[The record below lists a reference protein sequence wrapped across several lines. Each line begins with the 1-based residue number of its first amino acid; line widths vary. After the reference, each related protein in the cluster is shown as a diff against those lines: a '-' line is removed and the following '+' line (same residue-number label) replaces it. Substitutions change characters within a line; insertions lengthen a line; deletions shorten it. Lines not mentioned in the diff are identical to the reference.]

1 MVKSTETKKEIR
13 EKYRKIRK
21 QIRPET
27 RKFADVQIA
36 ERLFNYSMYQEAHFI
51 YCYMS
56 FKDEADTASI
66 IDKSL
71 RLGKQVAL
79 PRVSGKRK
87 MEFFLINGQKDLA
100 AGFMGIR
107 EPAAHCLPAP
117 SPAEDALVLLPGL
130 AFDRSGARLGYG
142 GGFYDAY
149 LAKHAGCRKAALAY
163 SVQIAP
169 TIPTEPADVKTDVI
183 ITEKEL
189 IICSQDFREIR

>member
-1 MVKSTETKKEIR
+1 MKSTETKEELR
-13 EKYRKIRK
+13 EKYRKIRA
-21 QIRPET
+21 QIPSET
-27 RKFADVQIA
+27 RKHADSQIA
-36 ERLFNYSMYQEAHFI
+36 ERLFNRPEYRDARII

-66 IDKSL
+66 IDESL

-87 MEFFLINGQKDLA
+87 MEFFFISGQKDLVT
-100 AGFMGIR
+100 GFMGIK
-107 EPAAHCLPAP
+107 EPAGYCLEASAP
-117 SPAEDALVLLPGL
+117 SEDALVLLPGL

-142 GGFYDAY
+142 GGFYDTY
-149 LAKHAGCRKAALAY
+149 LAKHAGCKKAALAY
-163 SVQIAP
+163 SAQIAP
-169 TIPTEPADVKTDVI
+169 EIPTEPVDVKTDMI

>member
-1 MVKSTETKKEIR
+1 MKSTETKEEIR
-13 EKYRKIRK
+13 EKYRKIRA
-21 QIRPET
+21 QIPSET
-27 RKFADVQIA
+27 RKHADSQIA
-36 ERLFNYSMYQEAHFI
+36 ERLFNRPEYRDARII

-66 IDKSL
+66 IDESL

-87 MEFFLINGQKDLA
+87 MEFFFISGQKDLVT
-100 AGFMGIR
+100 GFMGIK
-107 EPAAHCLPAP
+107 EPAGYCLEASAP
-117 SPAEDALVLLPGL
+117 SEDALVLLPGL

-142 GGFYDAY
+142 GGFYDTY
-149 LAKHAGCRKAALAY
+149 LAKHAGCKKAALAY
-163 SVQIAP
+163 SAQIAP
-169 TIPTEPADVKTDVI
+169 EIPTEPVDVKTDLI

>member
-1 MVKSTETKKEIR
+1 MKSTETKEEIR
-13 EKYRKIRK
+13 EKYRKIRA
-21 QIRPET
+21 QIPSET
-27 RKFADVQIA
+27 RKHADSQIA
-36 ERLFNYSMYQEAHFI
+36 ERLFNRPEYRDARII

-66 IDKSL
+66 IDESL

-87 MEFFLINGQKDLA
+87 MEFFFISGQKDLVT
-100 AGFMGIR
+100 GFMGIK
-107 EPAAHCLPAP
+107 EPAGYCLEASAP
-117 SPAEDALVLLPGL
+117 SEDALVLLPGL

-142 GGFYDAY
+142 GGFYDTY
-149 LAKHAGCRKAALAY
+149 LAKHAGFKKSALAY
-163 SVQIAP
+163 SAQIAP
-169 TIPTEPADVKTDVI
+169 EIPTEPVDVKTDMI

>member
-1 MVKSTETKKEIR
+1 M
-13 EKYRKIRK
+13 EKYRKIRA
-21 QIRPET
+21 QIPSET
-27 RKFADVQIA
+27 RKHADSHIA
-36 ERLFNYSMYQEAHFI
+36 ERLFNRPEYRDARII

-66 IDKSL
+66 IDESL

-87 MEFFLINGQKDLA
+87 MEFFFISGQKDLVT
-100 AGFMGIR
+100 GFMGIK
-107 EPAAHCLPAP
+107 EPAGYCLEASAP
-117 SPAEDALVLLPGL
+117 SEDALVLLPGL

-142 GGFYDAY
+142 GGFYDTY
-149 LAKHAGCRKAALAY
+149 LAKHAGCKKAALAY
-163 SVQIAP
+163 SAQIAP
-169 TIPTEPADVKTDVI
+169 EIPTEPVDVKTDMI

>member
-1 MVKSTETKKEIR
+1 MEKSTETKEEIR
-13 EKYRKIRK
+13 EKYRKIRA
-21 QIRPET
+21 QIPSET
-27 RKFADVQIA
+27 RKHADSQIA
-36 ERLFNYSMYQEAHFI
+36 ERLFNRPEYRDARII

-66 IDKSL
+66 IDESL

-87 MEFFLINGQKDLA
+87 MEFFFISGQKDLVT
-100 AGFMGIR
+100 GFMGIK
-107 EPAAHCLPAP
+107 EPAGYCLEASAP
-117 SPAEDALVLLPGL
+117 SEDALVLLPGL

-142 GGFYDAY
+142 GGFYDTY
-149 LAKHAGCRKAALAY
+149 LAKHAGCKKAALAY
-163 SVQIAP
+163 SAQIAP
-169 TIPTEPADVKTDVI
+169 EIPTEPVDVKTDMI

>member
-1 MVKSTETKKEIR
+1 MKSTETKEELR
-13 EKYRKIRK
+13 EKYRKIRA
-21 QIRPET
+21 QIPSET
-27 RKFADVQIA
+27 RKHADSQIA
-36 ERLFNYSMYQEAHFI
+36 ERLFNRPEYRDARII

-66 IDKSL
+66 IDESL

-87 MEFFLINGQKDLA
+87 MEFFFISGQKDLVT
-100 AGFMGIR
+100 GFMGIK
-107 EPAAHCLPAP
+107 EPAGYCLEASAP
-117 SPAEDALVLLPGL
+117 SEDALVLLPGL

-142 GGFYDAY
+142 GGFYDTY
-149 LAKHAGCRKAALAY
+149 LAKHAGCKKAALAY
-163 SVQIAP
+163 SAQIAP
-169 TIPTEPADVKTDVI
+169 EIPTESVDVKTDMI

>member
-1 MVKSTETKKEIR
+1 MKSTETKEEIR
-13 EKYRKIRK
+13 EKYRKIRA
-21 QIRPET
+21 QIPSEI
-27 RKFADVQIA
+27 RKHADNQIA
-36 ERLFNYSMYQEAHFI
+36 ERLFNRPEYRDARII

-66 IDKSL
+66 IDESL

-87 MEFFLINGQKDLA
+87 MEFFFISGQKDLVT
-100 AGFMGIR
+100 GFMGIK
-107 EPAAHCLPAP
+107 EPAGYCLEASAP
-117 SPAEDALVLLPGL
+117 SEDALVLLPGL

-142 GGFYDAY
+142 GGFYDTY
-149 LAKHAGCRKAALAY
+149 LAKHAGCKKAALAY
-163 SVQIAP
+163 SAQIAP
-169 TIPTEPADVKTDVI
+169 EIPTEPVDVKTDMI

>member
-1 MVKSTETKKEIR
+1 MKSTETKEEIR
-13 EKYRKIRK
+13 EKYRKIRA
-21 QIRPET
+21 QIPSET
-27 RKFADVQIA
+27 RKHADSQIA
-36 ERLFNYSMYQEAHFI
+36 ERLFNRPEYRDARII

-66 IDKSL
+66 IDESF

-87 MEFFLINGQKDLA
+87 MEFFFISGQKDLVT
-100 AGFMGIR
+100 GFMGIK
-107 EPAAHCLPAP
+107 EPAGYCLEASAP
-117 SPAEDALVLLPGL
+117 SEDALVLLPGL

-142 GGFYDAY
+142 GGFYDTY
-149 LAKHAGCRKAALAY
+149 LAKHAGCKKAALAY
-163 SVQIAP
+163 SAQIAP
-169 TIPTEPADVKTDVI
+169 EIPTESVDVKTDMI

>member
-1 MVKSTETKKEIR
+1 MKSTETKEEIR
-13 EKYRKIRK
+13 EKYRKIRA
-21 QIRPET
+21 QIPSET
-27 RKFADVQIA
+27 RKHADSQIA
-36 ERLFNYSMYQEAHFI
+36 ERLFNRPEYRDARII

-87 MEFFLINGQKDLA
+87 MEFFFISGQKDLVT
-100 AGFMGIR
+100 GFMGIK
-107 EPAAHCLPAP
+107 EPAGYCLEASAP
-117 SPAEDALVLLPGL
+117 SEDALVLLPGL

-142 GGFYDAY
+142 GGFYDTY
-149 LAKHAGCRKAALAY
+149 LAKHAGCKKAALAY
-163 SVQIAP
+163 SAQIAP
-169 TIPTEPADVKTDVI
+169 EIPTEPVDVKTDMI

>member
-1 MVKSTETKKEIR
+1 MKSTETKEKIR
-13 EKYRKIRK
+13 EKYRKIRA
-21 QIRPET
+21 QIPSET
-27 RKFADVQIA
+27 RKHADNQIA
-36 ERLFNYSMYQEAHFI
+36 ERLFNRPEYRDARII

-66 IDKSL
+66 IDESL

-87 MEFFLINGQKDLA
+87 MEFFFISGQKDLVT
-100 AGFMGIR
+100 GFMGIK
-107 EPAAHCLPAP
+107 EPAGYCLEASAP
-117 SPAEDALVLLPGL
+117 SEDALVLLPGL

-142 GGFYDAY
+142 GGFYDTY
-149 LAKHAGCRKAALAY
+149 LAKHAGCKKAALAY
-163 SVQIAP
+163 SAQIAP
-169 TIPTEPADVKTDVI
+169 EIPTEPVDVKTDMI

>member
-1 MVKSTETKKEIR
+1 MKSTETKEEIR
-13 EKYRKIRK
+13 EKYRKIRA
-21 QIRPET
+21 QIPSET
-27 RKFADVQIA
+27 RKHADSQIA
-36 ERLFNYSMYQEAHFI
+36 ERLFNRPEYRDARII

-66 IDKSL
+66 IDESL

-87 MEFFLINGQKDLA
+87 MEFFFISGQKDLVT
-100 AGFMGIR
+100 GFMGIK
-107 EPAAHCLPAP
+107 EPAGYCLEASAP
-117 SPAEDALVLLPGL
+117 SEDALVLLPGL

-142 GGFYDAY
+142 GGFYDTY
-149 LAKHAGCRKAALAY
+149 LAKHAGCKKAALAY
-163 SVQIAP
+163 SAQIAP
-169 TIPTEPADVKTDVI
+169 EIPTESVDVKTDMI

>member
-1 MVKSTETKKEIR
+1 MKSTETKEEIR
-13 EKYRKIRK
+13 EKYRKIRA
-21 QIRPET
+21 QIPSET
-27 RKFADVQIA
+27 RKHADNQIA
-36 ERLFNYSMYQEAHFI
+36 ERLFNRPEYRDARII

-66 IDKSL
+66 IDESL

-87 MEFFLINGQKDLA
+87 MEFFFISGQKDLVT
-100 AGFMGIR
+100 GFMGIK
-107 EPAAHCLPAP
+107 EPAGYCLEASAP
-117 SPAEDALVLLPGL
+117 SEDALVLLPGL

-142 GGFYDAY
+142 GGFYDTY
-149 LAKHAGCRKAALAY
+149 LAKHAGCKKAALAY
-163 SVQIAP
+163 SAQIAP
-169 TIPTEPADVKTDVI
+169 EIPTESVDVKTDMI

>member
-1 MVKSTETKKEIR
+1 MKSTETKEEIR
-13 EKYRKIRK
+13 EKYRKIRA
-21 QIRPET
+21 QIPSET
-27 RKFADVQIA
+27 RNHADSQIA
-36 ERLFNYSMYQEAHFI
+36 ERLFNRPEYRDARII

-66 IDKSL
+66 IDESL

-87 MEFFLINGQKDLA
+87 MEFFFISGQKDLVT
-100 AGFMGIR
+100 GFMGIK
-107 EPAAHCLPAP
+107 EPAGYCLEASAP
-117 SPAEDALVLLPGL
+117 SEDALVLLPGL

-142 GGFYDAY
+142 GGFYDTY
-149 LAKHAGCRKAALAY
+149 LAKHAGCKKAALAY
-163 SVQIAP
+163 SAQIAP
-169 TIPTEPADVKTDVI
+169 EIPTEPVDVKTDMI

>member
-1 MVKSTETKKEIR
+1 MKSTETKEEIR
-13 EKYRKIRK
+13 EKYRKIRA
-21 QIRPET
+21 QIPSET
-27 RKFADVQIA
+27 RKHADSQIA
-36 ERLFNYSMYQEAHFI
+36 ERLFNRPEYRDARII

-66 IDKSL
+66 IDESL

-87 MEFFLINGQKDLA
+87 MEFFFICGQKDLVT
-100 AGFMGIR
+100 GFMGIK
-107 EPAAHCLPAP
+107 EPAGYCLEASAP
-117 SPAEDALVLLPGL
+117 SEDALVLLPGL

-142 GGFYDAY
+142 GGFYDTY
-149 LAKHAGCRKAALAY
+149 LAKHAGCKKAALAY
-163 SVQIAP
+163 SAQIAP
-169 TIPTEPADVKTDVI
+169 EIPTESVDVKTDMI

>member
-1 MVKSTETKKEIR
+1 MKSTETKEEIR
-13 EKYRKIRK
+13 EKYRKIRA
-21 QIRPET
+21 QIPSET
-27 RKFADVQIA
+27 RKHADSQIA
-36 ERLFNYSMYQEAHFI
+36 ERLFNRPEYRDARII

-66 IDKSL
+66 IDESL

-87 MEFFLINGQKDLA
+87 MEFFFISGQKDLVT
-100 AGFMGIR
+100 GFMGIK
-107 EPAAHCLPAP
+107 EPAGYCLEASAP
-117 SPAEDALVLLPGL
+117 SEDALVLLPGL

-142 GGFYDAY
+142 GGFYDTY
-149 LAKHAGCRKAALAY
+149 LAKHAGCKKAALAY
-163 SVQIAP
+163 SAQIAP
-169 TIPTEPADVKTDVI
+169 EIPTEPVDVKTDMI

>member
-1 MVKSTETKKEIR
+1 MKSTETKEEIR
-13 EKYRKIRK
+13 EKYRKIRA
-21 QIRPET
+21 QIPSET
-27 RKFADVQIA
+27 RKHADNQIA
-36 ERLFNYSMYQEAHFI
+36 ERLFNRLEYRDARII

-66 IDKSL
+66 IDESL

-87 MEFFLINGQKDLA
+87 MEFFFISGQKDLVT
-100 AGFMGIR
+100 GFMGIK
-107 EPAAHCLPAP
+107 EPAGYCLEASAP
-117 SPAEDALVLLPGL
+117 SEDALVLLPGL

-142 GGFYDAY
+142 GGFYDTY
-149 LAKHAGCRKAALAY
+149 LAKHAGCKKAALAY
-163 SVQIAP
+163 SAQIAP
-169 TIPTEPADVKTDVI
+169 EIPTEPVDVKTDMI

>member
-1 MVKSTETKKEIR
+1 MKSTETKEEIR
-13 EKYRKIRK
+13 EKYRKIRA
-21 QIRPET
+21 QIPSET
-27 RKFADVQIA
+27 RKHADNQIA
-36 ERLFNYSMYQEAHFI
+36 ERLFNRPEYRDARII

-66 IDKSL
+66 IDESL

-87 MEFFLINGQKDLA
+87 MEFFFISGQKDLVT
-100 AGFMGIR
+100 GFMGIK
-107 EPAAHCLPAP
+107 EPAGYCLEASAP
-117 SPAEDALVLLPGL
+117 SEDALVLLPGL

-142 GGFYDAY
+142 GGFYDTY
-149 LAKHAGCRKAALAY
+149 LAKHAGCKKAALAY
-163 SVQIAP
+163 SAQIAP
-169 TIPTEPADVKTDVI
+169 EIPTEPVDVKTDMI

>member
-1 MVKSTETKKEIR
+1 MKSTETKEEIR
-13 EKYRKIRK
+13 EKYRKIRA
-21 QIRPET
+21 QIPSET
-27 RKFADVQIA
+27 RKHADSQIA
-36 ERLFNYSMYQEAHFI
+36 ERLFNRPEYRDARII

-66 IDKSL
+66 IDESV

-87 MEFFLINGQKDLA
+87 MEFFFISGQKDLVT
-100 AGFMGIR
+100 GFMGIK
-107 EPAAHCLPAP
+107 EPAGYCLEASAP
-117 SPAEDALVLLPGL
+117 SEDALVLLPGL

-142 GGFYDAY
+142 GGFYDTY
-149 LAKHAGCRKAALAY
+149 LAKHAGCKKAALAY
-163 SVQIAP
+163 SAQIAP
-169 TIPTEPADVKTDVI
+169 EIPTEPVDVKTDMI

>member
-1 MVKSTETKKEIR
+1 MKSTETKEKIR
-13 EKYRKIRK
+13 EKYRKIRA
-21 QIRPET
+21 QIPSET
-27 RKFADVQIA
+27 RKHADNQIA
-36 ERLFNYSMYQEAHFI
+36 KRLFNRPEYRDARII

-66 IDKSL
+66 IDESL

-87 MEFFLINGQKDLA
+87 MEFFFISGQKDLVT
-100 AGFMGIR
+100 GFMGIK
-107 EPAAHCLPAP
+107 EPAGYCLEASAP
-117 SPAEDALVLLPGL
+117 SEDALVLLPGL

-142 GGFYDAY
+142 GGFYDTY
-149 LAKHAGCRKAALAY
+149 LAKHAGCKKAALAY
-163 SVQIAP
+163 SAQIAP
-169 TIPTEPADVKTDVI
+169 EIPTEPVDVKTDMI

>member
-1 MVKSTETKKEIR
+1 MKSTETKEEIR
-13 EKYRKIRK
+13 EKYRKIRA
-21 QIRPET
+21 QIPSET
-27 RKFADVQIA
+27 RKHADSQIA
-36 ERLFNYSMYQEAHFI
+36 ERLFNRPEYRDARII

-66 IDKSL
+66 IDESL

-87 MEFFLINGQKDLA
+87 MEFFFISGQKDLVT
-100 AGFMGIR
+100 GFMGIK
-107 EPAAHCLPAP
+107 EPAGYCLEA
-117 SPAEDALVLLPGL
+117 SATSEDALVLLPGL

-142 GGFYDAY
+142 GGFYDTY
-149 LAKHAGCRKAALAY
+149 LAKHAGCKKAALAY
-163 SVQIAP
+163 SAQIAP
-169 TIPTEPADVKTDVI
+169 EIPTEPVDVKTDMI